1 MSDFEEK
8 IINHLRSRNVS
19 DNTIKLYVFQ
29 LRQINNGEIND
40 LKTFEDI
47 NYVIDFLKGFKI
59 NTQKTKLIAIIAMLK
74 AFPEEDDLK
83 NKYSEIV
90 ANINKV
96 TNVTNKE
103 KSESQEKNWI
113 TKDEIKDIWSSF
125 EEVIKTFINKKH
137 LSEKQ
142 YNILLQFLVLSL
154 YTLTNPR
161 RNADYMN
168 MIVIK
173 KVTDGLAQNMNYLDL
188 QKKVFIF
195 NQYKTSKT
203 YKQQVE
209 KIPEQL
215 FNVLKIY
222 LKYKPIDSNFLLVNY
237 EGSPFK
243 HVNSITLILNKIFGK
258 KVGSSLLRN
267 IFLSEKFSGL
277 QKQLDELGD
286 TAESMGTSKASAL
299 GVYIKK

>member
-19 DNTIKLYVFQ
+19 DNTIKLYLFQ

-40 LKTFEDI
+40 LNNFENI
-47 NYVIDFLKGFKI
+47 SNVMNFLQKFKI
-59 NTQKTKLIAIIAMLK
+59 NTQRTKLIAIIAMLK
-74 AFPEEDDLK
+74 AFDVKDLQE
-83 NKYSEIV
+83 KYSEIV
-90 ANINKV
+90 SNINKQTNLISSEKTDKQKKNWV
-96 TNVTNKE
+96 TN
-103 KSESQEKNWI
+103 
-113 TKDEIKDIWSSF
+113 DEIKDIWSALQSI
-125 EEVIKTFINKKH
+125 VLTFINKKQI
-137 LSEKQ
+137 SEKQ

-154 YTLTNPR
+154 YSLTSPR

-173 KVTDGLAQNMNYLDL
+173 KITDGLSQDLNYLDL
-188 QKKVFIF
+188 QKKIFIF
-195 NQYKTSKT
+195 NNYKTAKT
-203 YKQQVE
+203 YKQQIE
-209 KIPEQL
+209 HIPADL

-222 LKYKPIDSNFLLVNY
+222 LKYKPNDSNFLLTDY
-237 EGSPFK
+237 EGNPLK

-267 IFLSEKFSGL
+267 IFLSEKFDGL

-286 TAESMGTSKASAL
+286 TVESMGTSKASAL

>member
-209 KIPEQL
+209 KIPEEL

>member
-1 MSDFEEK
+1 MSEFEQK
-8 IINHLRSRNVS
+8 IIKHLKDRNIG
-19 DNTIKLYVFQ
+19 DNTIKLYLFQ
-29 LRQINNGEIND
+29 LRQINNGELND
-40 LKTFEDI
+40 LKKFEDI

-113 TKDEIKDIWSSF
+113 TKDEIKNIWTSF

-142 YNILLQFLVLSL
+142 YNILLQFVVLSL
-154 YTLTNPR
+154 YTLTSPR

-168 MIVIK
+168 MLVIK
-173 KVTDGLAQNMNYLDL
+173 KITDGLPQNMNYLDL
-188 QKKVFIF
+188 QKKNFIF
-195 NQYKTSKT
+195 NLYKTSKT

-209 KIPEQL
+209 KIPEEL

-222 LKYKPIDSNFLLVNY
+222 LKYKPTDSNFLLTDY
-237 EGSPFK
+237 EGNPLK

-267 IFLSEKFSGL
+267 IFLSEKFNGL